1 MRGAG
6 PSQKAAAQQLSE
18 TFSLLKPQN
27 LVDSRESRSG
37 DTVCVPFVPFVY
49 QYWQVHS
56 LPGGLLPLRLR
67 NRTMA
72 RLRRRRTPTAHNGVA
87 RVVSSRTLA
96 KVRYNRRTAISR
108 TSKARAITTAR
119 ERSRKIKGTASTTG
133 RLRLLRR
140 PTTDNKTMA
149 SMTMDRLL
157 RRSSRTYIPG
167 VKIPAGPLCN
177 R

>member
-1 MRGAG
+1 MAQWVA
-6 PSQKAAAQQLSE
+6 PSKALRDS
-18 TFSLLKPQN
+18 SLLKPQN

-133 RLRLLRR
+133 RRLLRR
-140 PTTDNKTMA
+140 PTTDNKIMA

-157 RRSSRTYIPG
+157 RRSSRTCTPG